1 MRRLEE
7 ILQALLGPVR
17 ERRAALAKDP
27 GYVLGVLKA
36 GTEQA
41 RERTQKT
48 LEDVRAALGLFRL

>member
-27 GYVLGVLKA
+27 GYVLEVLKA